1 MQKIMLHLWYDQEAL
16 EAANFYTSL
25 FEDSEVLHVT
35 TIHDTPSGDAQIVSF
50 NLAGQ
55 DFMAISAG
63 PEFKFTPSIS
73 LRVDCSSIA
82 ESEMLWERL
91 LEDGQTLMPLQ
102 AYDFSP
108 CYGWGMD
115 RYGLSW
121 QIMTVPEGQS
131 VGQKITPTLMFTGE
145 QCGKAEE
152 AVNDY
157 MKAFSNS
164 EIFDIVRYDGSEGLD
179 QPDTVKFMS
188 FELDGVGFAAMD
200 SAYEHQFGFNEA
212 ISLLVTCETQ
222 AEIDELWECLSA
234 DFHAEACGW
243 LKDRFGVSWQIVPV
257 ALNAMMSQGTP
268 EQIQRVTEAFLKMK
282 KFDIIT
288 LEKAYDGLQ

>member
-1 MQKIMLHLWYDQEAL
+1 MLHLWYDQEAL

-25 FEDSEVLHVT
+25 FEESEVRHVT
-35 TIHDTPSGDAQIVSF
+35 TIPNTPSGDTQIVSF
-50 NLAGQ
+50 TLAGQ

-63 PEFKFTPSIS
+63 PDFKFTPSIS
-73 LRVDCSSIA
+73 LRVDCSSVA
-82 ESEMLWERL
+82 ESEILWERL
-91 LEDGQTLMPLQ
+91 LEDGKILMPLQ
-102 AYDFSP
+102 AYDHSP
-108 CYGWGMD
+108 SCGWGMD

-131 VGQKITPTLMFTGE
+131 VGQKITPTLMYSGE

-152 AVNDY
+152 AVQDY

-164 EIFDIVRYDGSEGLD
+164 EIYDTVRYESGEGPDKPGS
-179 QPDTVKFMS
+179 VKYMS
-188 FELDGVGFAAMD
+188 FELDGIGFVAMD
-200 SAYEHQFGFNEA
+200 NGYEHQFGFNEA

-234 DFHAEACGW
+234 DYHAESCGW
-243 LKDRFGVSWQIVPV
+243 LKDRFGVSWQIVPEV
-257 ALNAMMSQGTP
+257 MTTMMSNGTP

-288 LEKAYDGLQ
+288 LEKAYEGL